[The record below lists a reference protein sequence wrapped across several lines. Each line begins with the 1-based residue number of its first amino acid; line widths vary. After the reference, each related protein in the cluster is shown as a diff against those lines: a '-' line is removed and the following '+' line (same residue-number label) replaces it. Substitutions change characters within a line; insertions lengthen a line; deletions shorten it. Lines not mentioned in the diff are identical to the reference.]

1 MNEVFDE
8 KVPYDKRPLSIQTQ
22 IERLKGRGLIIDD
35 EKLAVDYLSNISYY
49 RLRAYTYPFQDNTH
63 LENDHSSSV
72 PTFILKISLIYIVST
87 DVCVLLYSML

>member
-49 RLRAYTYPFQDNTH
+49 RLRAYTYPFQDNTNADKH
-63 LENDHSSSV
+63 FNSSKV
-72 PTFILKISLIYIVST
+72 NRAFHKTEGK
-87 DVCVLLYSML
+87 

>member
-35 EKLAVDYLSNISYY
+35 EKLAVGFL
-49 RLRAYTYPFQDNTH
+49 
-63 LENDHSSSV
+63 SSS
-72 PTFILKISLIYIVST
+72 INCGIK
-87 DVCVLLYSML
+87 VL